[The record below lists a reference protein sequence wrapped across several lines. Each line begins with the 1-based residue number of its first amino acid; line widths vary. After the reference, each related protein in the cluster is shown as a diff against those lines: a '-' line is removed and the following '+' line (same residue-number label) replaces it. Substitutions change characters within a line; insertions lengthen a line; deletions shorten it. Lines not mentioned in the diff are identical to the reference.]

1 VMLDNGARCMRT
13 VDCKAHTQ
21 QAKREVIGRSRP
33 YDDLLAERKM
43 FKAQQQAA
51 LLSAGG
57 GNLFM
62 GLRQKVCA
70 YPYCLASA
78 DAFLLGPSHVN
89 ISTSHCHK
97 FVWSVV
103 NCAAGVP
110 LNSMKTTCFEIR
122 AQIGLTKA

>member
-1 VMLDNGARCMRT
+1 MLDNGTRCMRT

-21 QAKREVIGRSRP
+21 QAKREVMGRSRP

-62 GLRQKVCA
+62 GLRQKVCIH
-70 YPYCLASA
+70 PHCLAST
-78 DAFLLGPSHVN
+78 DTFLLPPCDLDLS
-89 ISTSHCHK
+89 SSQRHK
-97 FVWSVV
+97 FVEFMAY
-103 NCAAGVP
+103 AAAEVS
-110 LNSMKTTCFEIR
+110 LTSMTTTFFEKS
-122 AQIGLTKA
+122 GLRQA

>member
-1 VMLDNGARCMRT
+1 MLDNGMRCMRT

-21 QAKREVIGRSRP
+21 QAKREVLGRSRP

-62 GLRQKVCA
+62 GLRQKVSI
-70 YPYCLASA
+70 CLNSRELARPRILDPVPSS
-78 DAFLLGPSHVN
+78 LGPGPCTL
-89 ISTSHCHK
+89 IP
-97 FVWSVV
+97 W
-103 NCAAGVP
+103 P
-110 LNSMKTTCFEIR
+110 
-122 AQIGLTKA
+122 